1 MTTLDRDIANFAE
14 RLQHF
19 DRAIEAAKASDQ
31 RAFSDAINAFWQSSR
46 DSGAA
51 NNQPELNK

>member
-31 RAFSDAINAFWQSSR
+31 RAFSEAINAFWNTRDGSDSLTSGSR
-46 DSGAA
+46 AM
-51 NNQPELNK
+51 K